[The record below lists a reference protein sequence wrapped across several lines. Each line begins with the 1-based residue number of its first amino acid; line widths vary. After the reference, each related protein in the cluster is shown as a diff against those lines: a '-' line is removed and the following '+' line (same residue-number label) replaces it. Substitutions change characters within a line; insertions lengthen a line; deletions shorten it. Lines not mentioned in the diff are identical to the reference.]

1 MPQTISKVKDDL
13 EVSINSHY
21 SGLSR
26 LSLYEKYISYLYI
39 YIYLILDV
47 DMEIMKDTPGA
58 MLEIP
63 EVINGDLVN
72 CKHIG

>member
-39 YIYLILDV
+39 YISNFRCGYGNNERYPWCYV
-47 DMEIMKDTPGA
+47 GDTGSDQWRP
-58 MLEIP
+58 
-63 EVINGDLVN
+63 
-72 CKHIG
+72 CKL